1 MWHQGDK
8 FFGVF
13 AHSQVPGRALSWDSY
28 GRSLTGG
35 RDLAGFVAQVDGD
48 RVSVIAA
55 DSTEVAGDP
64 LPVSPTSPGP
74 RPEPPQLPPMA
85 SIADLRPGWHQ
96 LDADILIDEAGNAT
110 LCEQLPDDEIGRAHV

>member
-1 MWHQGDK
+1 MFRASIFESPLDEQLYSTVMWHQGDK

-55 DSTEVAGDP
+55 DSPEVAGDP

-74 RPEPPQLPPMA
+74 RPEPDRKSA
-85 SIADLRPGWHQ
+85 VSGKS
-96 LDADILIDEAGNAT
+96 GS
-110 LCEQLPDDEIGRAHV
+110 GRVQHVGRGI